1 MRVQMDTGGNRMIG
15 DVAGFLEGAMAL
27 QNVGVSVYPGAPP
40 VIKDDSVVIPP
51 RLFRDAGVPRLP

>member
-1 MRVQMDTGGNRMIG
+1 MDTGGNRMIG